1 MSLIFGQMIDGCRDR
16 DSDGGPPVHKVVEK
30 ITGVLFRAKDA
41 TAELRPK
48 RADRDLVKFLLR
60 SGGRL
65 TDSLEFEFF
74 EHLLAERRNLVN

>member
-1 MSLIFGQMIDGCRDR
+1 M
-16 DSDGGPPVHKVVEK
+16 HKVVEK
-30 ITGVLFRAKDA
+30 ITGVLYRAKDA

-74 EHLLAERRNLVN
+74 ERLLAERRNLVN